1 MEIVQITVE
10 QIIVMFLLIVVGVIC
25 YQTKILDSQK
35 SRVLSDVLIK
45 VITPALIIDS
55 FQREFEMELLR
66 GFLISIALTA
76 LSLSL
81 AYLIGRVLIR
91 ENSAK
96 DVRIERFAVIFSNC
110 GFMGIPLAYGILGG
124 EGVFYIIA
132 YNMLF
137 DIIVFSC
144 GEGYM
149 KGASIYTVKDI
160 VKLMINPATV
170 ASLIGIIIFVCNIHI
185 PELISKPIGLVADM
199 NTPVAM
205 LVAGVSVAQANI
217 PKLIKNWRLY
227 YIAAIKLLIVPIAVV
242 LICKLLPI
250 SQTVLLAVGLAAAC
264 PAGTLTVMFSV
275 MYGRD
280 DVYAS
285 EIFSSTTLLSIITIP
300 VIVAIAML

>member
-1 MEIVQITVE
+1 
-10 QIIVMFLLIVVGVIC
+10 
-25 YQTKILDSQK
+25 
-35 SRVLSDVLIK
+35 
-45 VITPALIIDS
+45 
-55 FQREFEMELLR
+55 
-66 GFLISIALTA
+66 
-76 LSLSL
+76 
-81 AYLIGRVLIR
+81 
-91 ENSAK
+91 
-96 DVRIERFAVIFSNC
+96 
-110 GFMGIPLAYGILGG
+110 
-124 EGVFYIIA
+124 
-132 YNMLF
+132 
-137 DIIVFSC
+137 
-144 GEGYM
+144 M